1 MVGEHDG
8 YVAESAS
15 RFIMHACCIAGL
27 VSGFGMCNTTL
38 SSHHHPTLISQQNF
52 QHGSSQK
59 PTKSKT
65 HGQAPDYRNHSN
77 GPTYGDPKE
86 SGHDVST
93 GSTYYPAVGNEKLYE
108 AYNDLHSL
116 AQDFHKPFD
125 APAIVVV
132 GHQTDGK
139 RFSVCQIQTLGPI
152 LFKLLVFGTLQALIV
167 SLQCLL
173 VCAHVYVYVLI
184 TYTNFW

>member
-1 MVGEHDG
+1 
-8 YVAESAS
+8 
-15 RFIMHACCIAGL
+15 MHACCIAGL
-27 VSGFGMCNTTL
+27 VSGFGMYNTSL
-38 SSHHHPTLISQQNF
+38 SSHHHPTLYSQHNF
-52 QHGSSQK
+52 QQGSIQK
-59 PTKSKT
+59 PTKTKT
-65 HGQAPDYRNHSN
+65 HGQAPAHSDHSN
-77 GPTYGDPKE
+77 GPTYGGPKE

-139 RFSVCQIQTLGPI
+139 RFSILPNTDIRANSFQIVGVWHIAGIDGFLP
-152 LFKLLVFGTLQALIV
+152 
-167 SLQCLL
+167 
-173 VCAHVYVYVLI
+173 VLI
-184 TYTNFW
+184 CLCTCGCVCPCYLL

>member
-1 MVGEHDG
+1 
-8 YVAESAS
+8 
-15 RFIMHACCIAGL
+15 MHACCIAGL
-27 VSGFGMCNTTL
+27 VSGFGMYNTSL
-38 SSHHHPTLISQQNF
+38 SSHHHPTLFSQHNF
-52 QHGSSQK
+52 QQGSIQK
-59 PTKSKT
+59 PTKTKT
-65 HGQAPDYRNHSN
+65 HGQAPAHSNHSN

-86 SGHDVST
+86 SGHDEST

-139 RFSVCQIQTLGPI
+139 RFSICQIQTSGPI
-152 LFKLLVFGTLQALIV
+152 LLKLLVFGTLQDLMV
-167 SLQCLL
+167 SLQCLF
-173 VCAHVYVYVLI
+173 VCAHVDVCVLI